1 MGSIYKQKNS
11 KNFWV
16 KDYRSGRV
24 FRESS
29 GSPKESVAKRLLRLR
44 EGDIERGVPI
54 TPRVGRL
61 RFDEAAID
69 LVTDYKVNGKRSLA
83 VVERRIRK
91 HLEPF
96 FGGRRMAAVTT
107 ADVRTYID
115 RRQSTP
121 IELKPLHWGDP
132 PRLRPVSSAEIN
144 RELTLLKRMF
154 SLAIQ
159 AGKLLHKPHIP
170 MLQEHNV
177 RRGFFEKH
185 QFDDVVE
192 LLPAPLRAVVTFAYI
207 TGWRIPSEVLTLQW
221 RNVDFGAGEVRLDPG
236 TTKNSEGRVFPMT
249 VELRALLE
257 TQWHVTKAL
266 GQTNNRIYPWVFQR
280 DGEPIRSL
288 RKAWTTACRKA
299 GCPGRIPHDLRRTA
313 VHNLVRAAI
322 PERVAMQMTGHK
334 TRSVFERYN
343 IVSDGDLKAAAQR
356 LDDAVGIVAR
366 QTGTVSDSEHAK
378 LLKRMEAPPGFEP
391 GMEVLQTSAL
401 PLGDGAVRTE
411 VRVIRGE
418 KTGAGN
424 GIRTRDFDLGKVALY
439 H

>member
-1 MGSIYKQKNS
+1 MGSIYKQKQSANYWI
-11 KNFWV
+11 KY
-16 KDYRSGRV
+16 YRSGRV

-29 GSPKESVAKRLLRLR
+29 GSPKESIAKRLLRLR

-61 RFDEAAID
+61 RFEEAAAD
-69 LVTDYKVNGKRSLA
+69 VVTDYKVNGKRSLA

-96 FGGRRMAAVTT
+96 FGGRRMASMTT
-107 ADVRTYID
+107 ADVRTYIAH
-115 RRQSTP
+115 RQATP
-121 IELKPLHWGDP
+121 IELKPLRRGDP
-132 PRLRPVSSAEIN
+132 PRLRQVSNAEIN
-144 RELTLLKRMF
+144 RELTILKRMF

-170 MLQEHNV
+170 LLQEHNV

-185 QFDDVVE
+185 QFEDVISH
-192 LLPAPLRAVVTFAYI
+192 LAAPLRSVVTFAYI

-221 RNVDFGAGEVRLDPG
+221 RNVDFSAGEVRLDPG

-249 VELRALLE
+249 LGLRTLLEAQWHLTRALS
-257 TQWHVTKAL
+257 QSK
-266 GQTNNRIYPWVFQR
+266 GKIYPWVFHR
-280 DGEPIRSL
+280 NGEPIRSF
-288 RKAWTTACRKA
+288 RKAWTTACTKA
-299 GCPGRIPHDLRRTA
+299 GCPARIPHDLRRTA
-313 VHNLVRAAI
+313 VRNLVRAGI

-343 IVSDGDLKAAAQR
+343 IVSDGDLRAAATR
-356 LDDAVGIVAR
+356 LEAFGHSLGIVAS

-378 LLKRMEAPPGFEP
+378 LLKELEAPPGFEP

-401 PLGDGAVRTE
+401 PLGDGADGNVE
-411 VRVIRGE
+411 E
-418 KTGAGN
+418 NGAGN